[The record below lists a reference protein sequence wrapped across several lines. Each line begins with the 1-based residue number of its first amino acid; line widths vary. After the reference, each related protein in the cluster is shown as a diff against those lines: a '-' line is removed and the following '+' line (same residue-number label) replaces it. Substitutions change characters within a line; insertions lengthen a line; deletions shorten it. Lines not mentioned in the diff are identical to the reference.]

1 MPGPKIVVTDRRSI
15 EIKFEEEIFRSLKG
29 NVVFSTC
36 SNEEELI
43 AVTRDA
49 DAVLNSAIPI
59 GRSVIQ
65 QMEKCKIISSYGTGI
80 ETIDMDAANEKG
92 IYVTN
97 VQDDCSQEVAEHVI
111 ACVLALSRKLFIF
124 NASVRAGKRRDV
136 LQQPLRGLQGM
147 KLGLYGY
154 EKAAQEIAKKA
165 TALGLEVL
173 VHSKSNA
180 PFTVKIRAVNFETL
194 LRNSDFISVQADEN
208 SEVLGQIGESEFRM
222 MKPESFFINTAEAG
236 MVEEEVLY
244 KALSEGWIA
253 GAALGILPAA
263 PPDSRSKLLELD
275 NIIFTPHVSWLSEDS
290 SHRMRD
296 EDSSRRMRN
305 EDSSRRIRNED
316 SSRRMREI
324 AAQEVLRVLEGKS
337 PRSVVN
343 HPVVVELK
351 RNDGE
356 KFAEPAED
364 VPVNMGRNG
373 KSHNGIARR
382 HISTAEFIVRYLE
395 SIGVKQIFGVPGGTV
410 TPIYRAINE
419 SGIKDV
425 LTKHE
430 AGAAFMA
437 DGYARISGQLGVCM
451 ATTGPGST
459 NLITGVA
466 SAFADSI
473 PLLVLTGQVST
484 AYFGKGASQEGSPE
498 GSDIVQMLKHVTRYS
513 SLAFKAN
520 KVPEYLRKALNHAT
534 RGRKGPAHLSLPFDV
549 LREEM
554 ENLPEHYQLPA
565 PPPSIFDR
573 ESIRAAATWLLRAKR
588 PVIILGHGCVLSDA
602 CDEVRQLAEK
612 LCIPVATTPKA
623 KGALPEDHLLSLGV
637 FGFSGSPFAEWYL
650 LSTQVDVMLSVGTS
664 FNEFATQGWKK
675 ELTPTR
681 ALLQIDIDQNEF
693 GKNYRATVPLCGDAK
708 TILSE
713 LLYEIDRQRKWYVP
727 ENNGRL
733 HLLQEMAEAK
743 KSVGTVL
750 DPETMYSDAVPI
762 KTQRVMAD
770 LRASLPLD
778 AIVFVDARANRSW
791 ATHYFQSF
799 APRTFI
805 SATGMASM
813 GYGVAAAIGAKFAVP
828 DQIVVAIIGDGGFLM
843 NGMEVSTAVAY
854 DKQVIWIV
862 LNDGQHGMIYHGR
875 KMMGN
880 PTISTQYPMCDV
892 AKVAE
897 GLGAR
902 GIRIDKP
909 GEINPRL
916 IQEIVESGVP
926 TVLDV
931 RVDPNDAAPIGSRL
945 SSLKR
950 GSGETPV

>member
-1 MPGPKIVVTDRRSI
+1 MPGPKIVVTDRRSM
-15 EIKFEEEIFRSLKG
+15 EMQFEEEILRSLKG
-29 NVVFSTC
+29 EVVFSTC
-36 SNEEELI
+36 PNEEELI
-43 AVTRDA
+43 AITRDA

-80 ETIDMDAANEKG
+80 EMINMEAANEKG

-97 VQDDCSQEVAEHVI
+97 VQNHYSQGVAEHVI

-124 NASVRAGKRRDV
+124 SSSVRAGKWRDAP
-136 LQQPLRGLQGM
+136 QEPLRGLQGM

-173 VHSKSNA
+173 VHSKSNI

-194 LRNSDFISVQADEN
+194 LRSSDFIAVLADEN
-208 SEVLGQIGESEFRM
+208 AEMLGQIGENEFRM
-222 MKPESFFINTAEAG
+222 MKPESFFISTAGTG
-236 MVEEEVLY
+236 MVEEEALY
-244 KALSEGWIA
+244 KALSERWIA
-253 GAALGILPAA
+253 GAALDVLPDAS
-263 PPDSRSKLLELD
+263 PDSRNKLLELD
-275 NIIFTPHVSWLSEDS
+275 NIIFTPHVSCIS
-290 SHRMRD
+290 
-296 EDSSRRMRN
+296 EDSSRRM
-305 EDSSRRIRNED
+305 RNED

-337 PRSVVN
+337 PHSLIN
-343 HPVVVELK
+343 HPIVVELK
-351 RNDGE
+351 RNGQGQI
-356 KFAEPAED
+356 AEPAED
-364 VPVNMGRNG
+364 VSVNIGQNG
-373 KSHNGIARR
+373 IHHNGVAKR
-382 HISTAEFIVRYLE
+382 HISTAAFIVRYLE

-419 SGIKDV
+419 SGINDV
-425 LTKHE
+425 LAKHE

-498 GSDIVQMLKHVTRYS
+498 GADIVQMLKHVTRYS

-520 KVPEYLRKALNHAT
+520 KVPEYLRKALTHAT
-534 RGRKGPAHLSLPFDV
+534 RGRKGPAHLSLPSDV
-549 LREEM
+549 LREEI
-554 ENLPEHYQLPA
+554 EDLPEHYQLPA

-612 LCIPVATTPKA
+612 LCIPIATTPKA
-623 KGALPEDHLLSLGV
+623 KGGLPEDHLLSLGV

-693 GKNYRATVPLCGDAK
+693 GKNYQATVPLCGDAK

-713 LLYEIDRQRKWYVP
+713 LLYEIDRQQKWYVP

-733 HLLQEMAEAK
+733 QLLQEMDEAK
-743 KSVGTVL
+743 KSVGTVQ
-750 DPETMYSDAVPI
+750 DPETMYSDAIPI

-770 LRASLPLD
+770 LRASLPPD
-778 AIVFVDARANRSW
+778 AIVFVDAGANRSW

-799 APRTFI
+799 GPRTFI

-813 GYGVAAAIGAKFAVP
+813 GYGVAAAIGAKFAAP
-828 DQIVVAIIGDGGFLM
+828 DQIVVSIVGDGGFLM

-862 LNDGQHGMIYHGR
+862 LNDGQYGMIYHGR

-880 PTISTQYPMCDV
+880 PTISTQYPTCDV

-909 GEINPRL
+909 GEITPRL

-950 GSGETPV
+950 GTGEAST